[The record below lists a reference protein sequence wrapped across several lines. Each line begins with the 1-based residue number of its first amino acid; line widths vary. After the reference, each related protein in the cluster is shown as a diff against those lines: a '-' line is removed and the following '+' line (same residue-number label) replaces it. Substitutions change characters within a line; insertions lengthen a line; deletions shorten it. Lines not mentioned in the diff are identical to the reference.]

1 MIFDKDF
8 DFELHVD
15 SDGPMELQPGGWI
28 RVRLKIQ
35 VEIRTNRLPILK
47 PLFFLIIWYI
57 KSTRKTKRGVFVGI
71 SVRLTNFY
79 EDVNVVLC

>member
-28 RVRLKIQ
+28 RVLLKIQ

-47 PLFFLIIWYI
+47 PLFFLII
-57 KSTRKTKRGVFVGI
+57 
-71 SVRLTNFY
+71 
-79 EDVNVVLC
+79 